1 MTWEPASTLPQ
12 ALIDEFESGVVGTEE
27 VITDTRFGVVNH
39 TLVVATS
46 SGADASPAKKLKT
59 AVLPSD
65 PGY

>member
-1 MTWEPASTLPQ
+1 MPASTLPQ
-12 ALIDEFESGVVGTEE
+12 PIIDEFEGGMVGTGEM
-27 VITDTRFGVVNH
+27 ITDTRFGVVNH

-46 SGADASPAKKLKT
+46 STTDASPPKKLKT